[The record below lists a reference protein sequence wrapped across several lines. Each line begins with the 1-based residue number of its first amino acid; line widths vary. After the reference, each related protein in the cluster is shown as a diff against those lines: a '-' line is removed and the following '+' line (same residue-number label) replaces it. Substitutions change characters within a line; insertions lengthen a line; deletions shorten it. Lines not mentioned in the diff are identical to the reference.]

1 MYRSRLKT
9 AKKTLLA
16 GYLAIAL
23 VFMHGLRLHVHIYD
37 HDQTA
42 SDHAHQVQAHVAYA
56 AAETAHPDEVAEI
69 DSDYKGDRLDLI
81 RRFSPY
87 YNGSSSAALAEE
99 YKKEIRVLISTD
111 VLAEGLNLQDATRVI
126 NYELHWNPVR
136 LIQRFGRIDRIGGG
150 HPPQTKII
158 SYDRAHLLKIP

>member
-69 DSDYKGDRLDLI
+69 DLSPDGFLKKLSSGTLI
-81 RRFSPY
+81 IAMIMAVLMLMPRRRCVRIALHLERRIATPPFS
-87 YNGSSSAALAEE
+87 L
-99 YKKEIRVLISTD
+99 R
-111 VLAEGLNLQDATRVI
+111 
-126 NYELHWNPVR
+126 
-136 LIQRFGRIDRIGGG
+136 
-150 HPPQTKII
+150 PPL
-158 SYDRAHLLKIP
+158 RAPPL